1 MLRDIARI
9 GLSIFSAPD
18 PSTGLGEGLSRRDL
32 NRSRKVAFDYLA
44 RIERLKAMMSTHG
57 LDALLLSVGADLPY
71 FTGYEAMASERLT
84 VFVITNGSD
93 PVLFVPELEAPRVAD
108 GHFEVRAWSELD
120 DPVAMA
126 ASLLSADDVVA
137 VGDHMWSAFL
147 MRFAKTLPHV
157 EWRPGSEVTR
167 ELRMRKDPEEIEA
180 LRQAAHAVDRVMAR
194 IPSELRFA
202 GRREREVAHDLAALT
217 LDEGHDVAE
226 FGIVGA
232 GPNGASPHHE
242 PGDRVI
248 TDGDVVVCD
257 FGGRLQGYFSDST
270 RTFVVGEPDSLITEV
285 HAAVLDANRAGRAAV
300 APGVPCQE
308 IDRAARE
315 VIEDAGYGEL
325 FIHRTGHG
333 IGLEV
338 HEHPYLVKGNEMP
351 LEVGMTF
358 SVEPGVYLPG
368 RFGVRIEDIVACTER
383 GDETL
388 NQASRELVIVS

>member
-1 MLRDIARI
+1 MATR
-9 GLSIFSAPD
+9 
-18 PSTGLGEGLSRRDL
+18 
-32 NRSRKVAFDYLA
+32 
-44 RIERLKAMMSTHG
+44 G
-57 LDALLLSVGADLPY
+57 LDALLLGVGADLPY

-84 VFVITNGSD
+84 VFVITKGSD

-108 GHFEVRAWSELD
+108 GHFEVRAWGELE

-126 ASLLSADDVVA
+126 ANLLSADDGVA
-137 VGDHMWSAFL
+137 VGDQMWSAFL

-157 EWRPGSEVTR
+157 EWRPASEVTR

-194 IPSELRFA
+194 IPSEVRFA
-202 GRREREVAHDLAALT
+202 GRRERDVARDLAALT

-248 TDGDVVVCD
+248 IDGDVVVCD

-270 RTFVVGEPDSLITEV
+270 RTFVVGRPDSAVTEV
-285 HAAVLDANRAGRAAV
+285 HAVVLEANRAGQAAV
-300 APGVPCQE
+300 APGVACQDV
-308 IDRAARE
+308 DRAARK
-315 VIEDAGYGEL
+315 VIEDAGYGDH

-338 HEHPYLVKGNEMP
+338 HEHPYIVEGNEMP
-351 LEVGMTF
+351 VEPGMTF
-358 SVEPGVYLPG
+358 SIEPGVYLPD
-368 RFGVRIEDIVACTER
+368 RFGVRIEDIVACDVS
-383 GDETL
+383 GADAL
-388 NQASRELVIVS
+388 NMADRSLVPVS